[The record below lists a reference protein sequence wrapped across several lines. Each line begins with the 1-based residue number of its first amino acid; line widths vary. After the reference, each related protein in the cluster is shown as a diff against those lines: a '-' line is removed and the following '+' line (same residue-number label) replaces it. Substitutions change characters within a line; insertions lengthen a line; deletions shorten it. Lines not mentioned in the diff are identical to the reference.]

1 MQIRLKIAEKE
12 YTLKT
17 TPEEE
22 ATLRQAGKQ
31 INEQIRQLQKRTGI
45 WDKQDLLV
53 MVAFDCIV
61 QQIKHNQADRDHHLQ
76 VDAMSTAIEQ
86 ALKGDWY
93 YQSFL
98 TPLPYPFLP
107 LIYKQRLTYS
117 ALAFSASCLLGIEL
131 Q

>member
-53 MVAFDCIV
+53 MVAFDSMV
-61 QQIKHNQADRDHHLQ
+61 QQIKQIRANQDHALKI
-76 VDAMSTAIEQ
+76 DSMSTTIEH
-86 ALKGDWY
+86 ALNGD
-93 YQSFL
+93 
-98 TPLPYPFLP
+98 
-107 LIYKQRLTYS
+107 
-117 ALAFSASCLLGIEL
+117 
-131 Q
+131 